1 MAKKKDEAVLP
12 ETADQHV
19 ERLSRKERTA
29 KLFNNPE
36 TFEVLVDHISNG
48 GSPLDICTTWDVR
61 YSDLCRFI
69 QADNVRRDRYAEA
82 GAAAMEWHKQ
92 SILRE
97 FKRIANVDIRELYT
111 DAGALK
117 PVGQWP
123 ESIAKAVAGI
133 ETNDLFEGYG
143 KDRERIGET
152 KKVKFW
158 DKLKALELAGKT
170 MAMFTENVEVKGS
183 VTLADL
189 VLASMQPKEKQNETG
204 NTIGTPQSSTKS
216 T

>member
-1 MAKKKDEAVLP
+1 MAKKKEDAQP
-12 ETADQHV
+12 ETAEQHV
-19 ERLSRKERTA
+19 ERMSRNRRTQLLLT
-29 KLFNNPE
+29 KPE
-36 TFEVLVDHISNG
+36 TFEVLIDHISNG
-48 GSPLDICTTWDVR
+48 GSPLDICVTWDIR
-61 YSDLCRFI
+61 YSDLVRWI
-69 QADNVRRDRYAEA
+69 HVDKSREERYSQAACDAL
-82 GAAAMEWHKQ
+82 EWHKQ